1 MRLTFNIVIKIPRGQ
16 TNVALFGVR
25 PDAHGATSR
34 SFNEGI
40 GSHVNQEL
48 WDYIAKQKMHKSQFS

>member
-1 MRLTFNIVIKIPRGQ
+1 MRLTFNIVIKTPRGQ

-48 WDYIAKQKMHKSQFS
+48 